1 MVSASNQ
8 ILLDLYGCA
17 EDPQRWG
24 QVLDGICREFKVRS
38 AVAQVFQRDGF
49 KLHQRW
55 TVRDTFS
62 SLHAERHDALVN
74 NDQNPRTDLRVVSR
88 PRNDMIYRD
97 EDIFAEN
104 CPHFARLRSRL
115 SAIGLG
121 NSVAATFSLGK
132 NLSFALVLHRASDD
146 RRPFMSDDQSSL
158 RELVPHLQ
166 QLMKL
171 SAGWNESSLRLAT
184 FQEAINGLHTGVL
197 VCDAGRRINWLNEAA
212 EQILR
217 RSLYLNTGNGILR
230 CASSADDA
238 KLGELI
244 ADLPR
249 GKQPRAR
256 AAIAFG
262 TETDAVQIAA
272 FPAVDRDER
281 FNPWF
286 EVRER
291 FVLLLSDLGRPPSFS
306 VREVGQLFNL
316 SPAEAALAAALC
328 AGWSVSDFAR
338 DRGISVGTAR
348 IQLKSVL
355 SKTNTRR
362 QADLVR
368 QICASIAA
376 QASAAAH

>member
-1 MVSASNQ
+1 M
-8 ILLDLYGCA
+8 
-17 EDPQRWG
+17 
-24 QVLDGICREFKVRS
+24 
-38 AVAQVFQRDGF
+38 
-49 KLHQRW
+49 
-55 TVRDTFS
+55 
-62 SLHAERHDALVN
+62 
-74 NDQNPRTDLRVVSR
+74 
-88 PRNDMIYRD
+88 
-97 EDIFAEN
+97 
-104 CPHFARLRSRL
+104 
-115 SAIGLG
+115 
-121 NSVAATFSLGK
+121 
-132 NLSFALVLHRASDD
+132 
-146 RRPFMSDDQSSL
+146 
-158 RELVPHLQ
+158 PHLQ